1 MEHVFSAAHNNFCHV
16 KWSMPAPAIASC
28 VSKINASWKKSD
40 IENWSRRNDEDES
53 SNVFSTINLVLED
66 AGGTSCRIHAFVF
79 NSKSD
84 FYKGVM
90 RFNGNDGNKL
100 CIPSGVTLDRRCDT
114 HSFPLRIISGCN
126 ESNAPTDNSSSAGF
140 WKA

>member
-1 MEHVFSAAHNNFCHV
+1 MEHVFSVAHKNFCHV

-40 IENWSRRNDEDES
+40 IENWSRRKDEDES

-90 RFNGNDGNKL
+90 RFNGQ
-100 CIPSGVTLDRRCDT
+100 VV
-114 HSFPLRIISGCN
+114 HSFGRHTGQEVQHTFLSITDYSGLR
-126 ESNAPTDNSSSAGF
+126 
-140 WKA
+140 